1 MRKADRLFEIIET
14 MRASDRAVT
23 AAELSAELGVTERTI
38 YRDVAGLQGQGVPI
52 EGEAGIGYV
61 LRPGFHM
68 PPLMFT
74 LEELEAIV
82 LGARLAEQRG
92 DKALVKAAE
101 RVVAKVK
108 SVVPSDMQSRMERV
122 ALFAPPTYGAGF
134 GTVDLSEL
142 RDCIRDEIKLEI
154 GYLDLKS
161 HVTERIIWP
170 VAVCFFAEST
180 LLAAWCELRTDFRHF
195 RVDRIKDMKRLPEKF
210 NGGGG
215 RLLQSWEK
223 QITDRYG

>member
-14 MRASDRAVT
+14 LRASDRPIT
-23 AAELSAELGVTERTI
+23 AAWLSEELGVSERTI

-74 LEELEAIV
+74 LEELEAVV

-92 DKALVKAAE
+92 DEALVKAAE

-108 SVVPSDMQSRMERV
+108 SVVPPDMQARMDRV

-134 GTVDLSEL
+134 GSVDLSEI
-142 RDCIRDEIKLEI
+142 RDCIRGEQKLAI
-154 GYLDLKS
+154 AYQDLKG
-161 HVTERIIWP
+161 HVTERTIWP

-180 LLAAWCELRTDFRHF
+180 LLAAWCELRNDYRHF
-195 RVDRIKDMKRLPEKF
+195 RVDRINEFQRLDEKF

-215 RLLQSWEK
+215 RLLSSWEN
-223 QITDRYG
+223 QVRGHYS